1 MLADIAND
9 IWKNVKADSHEL
21 CLIHAAVADGCAPAE
36 IGNFY
41 FSTPHTSA
49 ASNAACLNEPLI
61 LVSTGIV
68 TYRRKKRKN
77 GDKYSE

>member
-49 ASNAACLNEPLI
+49 AATHI
-61 LVSTGIV
+61 
-68 TYRRKKRKN
+68 KRSL
-77 GDKYSE
+77 SEWAFNISLHRDGHLPT